1 MKYLVPRPH
10 KRAKVRAQKAR
21 ETQVAQRD
29 AEAKKLTPEQYMR
42 RRAAGWALV
51 GAAVAI
57 GLTHWLAHIGLIY
70 RATALTDIAI
80 GYPTAAL
87 LGIGAAIILSR

>member
-1 MKYLVPRPH
+1 MPRPH

-21 ETQVAQRD
+21 ETQAAQQQ
-29 AEAKKLTPEQYMR
+29 AEVKKLTPEQYMR

-51 GAAVAI
+51 GVAVAI
-57 GLTHWLAHIGLIY
+57 GVTHWLAHIGLIY
-70 RATALTDIAI
+70 RATSLTDLTI

-87 LGIGAAIILSR
+87 IGIGAAIILSR

>member
-1 MKYLVPRPH
+1 MPRPH
-10 KRAKVRAQKAR
+10 KRAKVREQRARQTQAAQV
-21 ETQVAQRD
+21 E

-51 GAAVAI
+51 GVAVAI
-57 GLTHWLAHIGLIY
+57 GVTHWLAHIGLIY
-70 RATALTDIAI
+70 RATAMTDLTI

-87 LGIGAAIILSR
+87 LGIGAAIVLSR